1 MIGVD
6 QSDPHRG
13 DRVIV
18 FGTRHLSSAGGRRC
32 SVRPTEYV
40 RVELALGDLRHF
52 AGYRILS
59 KEQ

>member
-1 MIGVD
+1 VIGVD

-18 FGTRHLSSAGGRRC
+18 FGAKAFVVGRRVTLL
-32 SVRPTEYV
+32 VRPTEYV
-40 RVELALGDLRHF
+40 RVKLALSDLRHF
-52 AGYRILS
+52 AGYRIVS